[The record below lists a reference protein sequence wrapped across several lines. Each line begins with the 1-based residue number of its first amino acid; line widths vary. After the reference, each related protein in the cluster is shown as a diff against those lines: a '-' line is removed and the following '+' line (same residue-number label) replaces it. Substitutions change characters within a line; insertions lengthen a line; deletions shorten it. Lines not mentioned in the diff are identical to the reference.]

1 LSASRKLNGRVLIA
15 AGSDSGGGAGI
26 QADIKT
32 VTALGAYA
40 MTAITALTAQDTN
53 GVAGIVGVDPAF
65 IAQQMRMVLDD
76 IGADAVKT
84 GMLHNVAVIDTVA
97 GVLSEKAKGI
107 PLVVDP
113 VMYAK
118 GGHALLEPDAI
129 ASLKAKLL
137 PLAAVVTPNI
147 PEAEAIAGVTIRTVE
162 DMRAAARAI
171 VDFGPRAVLLKGGHM
186 EDGDV
191 TDILF
196 QGDDVL
202 EMTHPRIDTRHT
214 HGTGCTLA
222 SAIAAGLAQ
231 GMDLP
236 SAVRR
241 ARAYVL
247 EAIRT
252 APGFGHGHGPLNHAH
267 TVAPF
272 DGGDQPAGT

>member
-1 LSASRKLNGRVLIA
+1 VLIA

-53 GVAGIVGVDPAF
+53 GVAGVVGVEPDF
-65 IAQQMRMVLDD
+65 IDRQMRMVLDD

-84 GMLHNVAVIDTVA
+84 GMLHNVPVIETVA
-97 GVLSEKAKGI
+97 GVLAEKAAGI

-129 ASLKAKLL
+129 GALKAKLL

-147 PEAEAIAGVTIRTVE
+147 PEAEAIAGVTIETVA
-162 DMRAAARAI
+162 DMHDAARAI
-171 VDFGPRAVLLKGGHM
+171 VAMGPRAVLLKGGHM
-186 EDGDV
+186 EAAEV
-191 TDILF
+191 TDVLC
-196 QGDDVL
+196 QGDAVED
-202 EMTHPRIDTRHT
+202 MTHPRIETRHT

-231 GMDLP
+231 GMDL
-236 SAVRR
+236 SAAVRR

-247 EAIRT
+247 AAIES

-267 TVAPF
+267 TVALF
-272 DGGDQPAGT
+272 DGS

>member
-1 LSASRKLNGRVLIA
+1 MSEPSKIKGRVLIA

-26 QADIKT
+26 QADIKA

-40 MTAITALTAQDTN
+40 MTAITALTAQNTN
-53 GVAGIVGVDPAF
+53 GVEGVVGVEPAF
-65 IAQQMRMVLDD
+65 IAQQMRLVLDD

-84 GMLHNVAVIDTVA
+84 GMLHNVAVIEAVA
-97 GVLSEKAKGI
+97 DVLRETAKGI
-107 PLVVDP
+107 PLVLDP

-118 GGHALLEPDAI
+118 GGHALLEPDAVS
-129 ASLKAKLL
+129 SLKTRLL
-137 PLAAVVTPNI
+137 PLAAVVTPNV
-147 PEAEAIAGVTIRTVE
+147 PEAEAIAGIGIKTVE

-171 VDFGPRAVLLKGGHM
+171 IDLGPRAVLLKGGHM

-191 TDILF
+191 TDILVD
-196 QGDDVL
+196 GDTVE

-231 GMDLP
+231 GMELAA
-236 SAVRR
+236 AVRR

-247 EAIRT
+247 IAIKT

-272 DGGDQPAGT
+272 TE

>member
-1 LSASRKLNGRVLIA
+1 MNAAGTLKGRVLIV

-53 GVAGIVGVDPAF
+53 GVEGVVGVEPAF
-65 IAQQMRMVLDD
+65 IQQQMRMVLDD

-84 GMLHNVAVIDTVA
+84 GMLHNAPVIEAVAV
-97 GVLSEKAKGI
+97 VLREKARDI

-118 GGHALLEPDAI
+118 GGHPLLEPEAVS
-129 ASLKAKLL
+129 ALKSVLL
-137 PLAAVVTPNI
+137 PLAGVVTPNI
-147 PEAEAIAGVTIRTVE
+147 PEAEAIAGVPIRTVE
-162 DMRAAARAI
+162 DMRNAARAI
-171 VDFGPRAVLLKGGHM
+171 AELGPRAVLLKGGHM

-196 QGDDVL
+196 DG
-202 EMTHPRIDTRHT
+202 EGIEAMTHPRIATRDT

-222 SAIAAGLAQ
+222 SALAAGLAQ
-231 GMDLP
+231 GLTMRA
-236 SAVRR
+236 AVRR

-272 DGGDQPAGT
+272 DGG